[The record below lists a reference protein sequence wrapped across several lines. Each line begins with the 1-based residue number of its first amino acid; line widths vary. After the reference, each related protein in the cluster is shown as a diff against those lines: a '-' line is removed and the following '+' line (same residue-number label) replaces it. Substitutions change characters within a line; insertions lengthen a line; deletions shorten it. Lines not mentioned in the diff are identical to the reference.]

1 MKKYLIDK
9 NNKSFLKEYHVVED
23 KINLVLGD
31 NSLKQ
36 IENSEEN
43 INYLDELMLEQF
55 YEYEIDKVLSGSLS
69 ATITSLGVTAASGL
83 LMTQEGI
90 ANGLELGNSAKMGA
104 LIGVGAGTVTYY
116 LMATAKAKEA
126 EEDYEK
132 DLMFVENMQQIKLYL
147 SSDNFCKELSKKL
160 QEKLAKIKEENI
172 SLNTMNDF
180 KLGEIKEIVLKI
192 DHHNCKNDSFIESNT
207 SNKKVKTRK

>member
-9 NNKSFLKEYHVVED
+9 NNKSFLKEYHVVGD

-31 NSLKQ
+31 NSIKQ

-90 ANGLELGNSAKMGA
+90 ANGLELGNSAKMGV
-104 LIGVGAGTVTYY
+104 LIGAGAGTVTYY
-116 LMATAKAKEA
+116 LMATTKAKEA

-160 QEKLAKIKEENI
+160 QEKLAKNKDKNI
-172 SLNTMNDF
+172 SLNSINDF

-192 DHHNCKNDSFIESNT
+192 DHHNYTNDSFIESNP
-207 SNKKVKTRK
+207 SNKKVRTRK

>member
-9 NNKSFLKEYHVVED
+9 NNKSFLKEYHVVGD

-69 ATITSLGVTAASGL
+69 TTITSLGVTAASGL

-116 LMATAKAKEA
+116 LMATTKAKEA

-160 QEKLAKIKEENI
+160 QEKLAKNKDKNI
-172 SLNTMNDF
+172 SLNSINDF

-192 DHHNCKNDSFIESNT
+192 DHHNYTNDSFIESNQ
-207 SNKKVKTRK
+207 SNKKVRTRK